1 MKIQLLI
8 CTGFVLFICL
18 FSAKTFAQ
26 LPADPGVDPML
37 DSTVIQNPIV
47 EKGPINYAQPI
58 SVMAYPNPYLSI
70 EHFTFKT
77 SVAGR
82 GSLVIYDVQGR
93 KVATVFEGDLPPGDD
108 RTITYNLGVIPQQP
122 LIYIFTNGDQAIH
135 GKLMP
140 Q

>member
-1 MKIQLLI
+1 MKKQLLMR
-8 CTGFVLFICL
+8 TVFVLFICL

-26 LPADPGVDPML
+26 LPADPGGDPML

-47 EKGPINYAQPI
+47 EKGPINNAQPTT
-58 SVMAYPNPYLSI
+58 VMAYPNPYLSI
-70 EHFTFKT
+70 EHFKVKT

-93 KVATVFEGDLPPGDD
+93 KVATFFEGDLAIGDE
-108 RTITYNLGVIPQQP
+108 RTITYNLAVIPRQP
-122 LIYIFTNGDQAIH
+122 LIYVFTIGDQAIH

-140 Q
+140 R